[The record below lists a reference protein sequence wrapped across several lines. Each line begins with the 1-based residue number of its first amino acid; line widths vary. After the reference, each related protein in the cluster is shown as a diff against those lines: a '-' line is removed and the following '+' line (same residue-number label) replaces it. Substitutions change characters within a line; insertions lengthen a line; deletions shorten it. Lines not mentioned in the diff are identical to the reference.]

1 MLKLVNH
8 FRLTLFTYRI
18 AIDFIT
24 VNPILLITDTR
35 TSCLR
40 KNRSLNNHNQSFPR
54 LRTYQ
59 LHTLTAMMYVIAANV
74 VAPARSSF
82 KNVEPAISFG

>member
-1 MLKLVNH
+1 MFKLANG

-18 AIDFIT
+18 AIDFVT
-24 VNPILLITDTR
+24 VNSVLLITDTR

-40 KNRSLNNHNQSFPR
+40 KNRSLNNQDQYFPI
-54 LRTYQ
+54 LRKYQ
-59 LHTLTAMMYVIAANV
+59 HHTLTAMMYVIAANV

>member
-1 MLKLVNH
+1 MLKLVNR

-24 VNPILLITDTR
+24 INPVLLITDTR
-35 TSCLR
+35 ASCLR
-40 KNRSLNNHNQSFPR
+40 KNRSLNNHNQYFPI
-54 LRTYQ
+54 LSKYQ
-59 LHTLTAMMYVIAANV
+59 HHTLAAMMYAIAANV